1 MIINSI
7 NIESFGNLKHFSM
20 NLNQHLNIIYGDIEN
35 GKSTIVA
42 FIRMMFYGAKSI
54 KENPDKLT
62 NERLRY
68 RPDDAFDCDMGGSMN
83 FTIDDTQYTL
93 ERTFNDSN
101 TSDIVKLY
109 NVTEGTTIDVTGEN
123 VGQYIFNVSKE
134 TFEKATFIDDVNANS
149 TDEKSTQKLLN
160 LISSYDENVSADT
173 VKNNLLDAKEA
184 YLSKSGKIG
193 ILDKNK
199 ATLLSLH
206 EDIANAQAE
215 ESQKIQMQIEYEAVQ
230 YNRDEVVDRYEE
242 LRKTLTIQQTM
253 TEVNT
258 LKSTVAKMDSLREL
272 ENEIST
278 RKKALS
284 NDKVT
289 VDDAFMQSVQQKLN
303 NIQQVGELKN
313 QYQSNV
319 YKLKSEVDAMNESLK
334 NSHVEEHRLYDEA
347 VEQIEYTNGHID
359 NLNKAINDNKKE
371 LESLSESI
379 KEADVN
385 VRVIDE
391 QVKTK
396 KDLDQQRLDMAQKM
410 LEDARQPIVYTNPVS
425 SSSFISIGVI
435 ICVLGILLTFTV
447 NTWCVLVIGMGIII
461 GIVTFFDK
469 HNTSSKSSAKYERV
483 DTIAISKA
491 NENIQNVRHDIEIEQ
506 YSLNKKQREAQK
518 QLNILK
524 LKEEQIVGDCE
535 KYQGQ
540 IKTLEKNLEYW
551 NAQRDET
558 QAVFATEQAKVN
570 KKQNELDTLLENIS
584 DAEERFYTAQE
595 DIIRYVSAFKP
606 CKNLTDV
613 SKVVNY
619 LNVEVENIRN
629 LQQKLDYQTELVKAE
644 TNGQSYEELREK
656 LTDITEDFIEMC
668 GKDNPQP
675 MSVAELSQLKAE
687 IDDCQFSL
695 NMQNADLSYIS
706 SDIKTKFRNRTS
718 VTEIEHEIN
727 SIERKIVKQEKFC
740 HSLDLALEVLQQSIE
755 EVKQYNST
763 LSQNV
768 AAIFENLTDDSYESI
783 AISKTLDTAI
793 QNDSS
798 FESWKYLCHGTV
810 EQAYISLRLGVAK
823 MVSDT
828 DFNAPLPILLDD
840 NFIQYDNENSLK
852 GIEFMQEYTKNSQVI
867 VFTAHKNI
875 FDYVNQ
881 NGGSADLISLN

>member
-1 MIINSI
+1 
-7 NIESFGNLKHFSM
+7 M
-20 NLNQHLNIIYGDIEN
+20 NLNQNLNIIYGDIEN
-35 GKSTIVA
+35 GKSTIVS
-42 FIRMMFYGAKSI
+42 FIKMMFYGAKSI

-68 RPDDAFDCDMGGSMN
+68 RPYDDFDCKMGGSMS
-83 FTIDDTQYTL
+83 FTMDGIQYTL
-93 ERTFNDSN
+93 DRTFNDSN
-101 TSDIVKLY
+101 ATDIVKLY
-109 NVTEGTTIDVTGEN
+109 NATQDTFLDVNGEN

-149 TDEKSTQKLLN
+149 KDEKSTQKLLN
-160 LISSYDENVSADT
+160 LISSYDENVSAET
-173 VKNNLLDAKEA
+173 VKSTLLDTKEA

-230 YNRDEVVDRYEE
+230 YNRDEIVDRYEE

-258 LKSTVAKMDSLREL
+258 LKSTVAKLDSLREL
-272 ENEIST
+272 ENEVSA

-289 VDDAFMQSVQQKLN
+289 VDDKFMQDVQQKLN
-303 NIQQVGELKN
+303 NIQQLGELKN

-319 YKLKSEVDAMNESLK
+319 YKLKSEVDTMNETLK
-334 NSHVEEHRLYDEA
+334 DSHVEEHRLYDEA
-347 VEQIEYTNGHID
+347 VEQIEYTHGHID

-410 LEDARQPIVYTNPVS
+410 LEDARKPMTYTETVS
-425 SSSFISIGVI
+425 NSSFVYIGVI
-435 ICVLGILLTFTV
+435 ICILGILLTFTV
-447 NTWCVLVIGMGIII
+447 NTKCLLVIGL
-461 GIVTFFDK
+461 GIVIEMLTFLSK
-469 HNTSSKSSAKYERV
+469 HNSSIKDSAKYERV

-491 NENIQNVRHDIEIEQ
+491 NENIQNVRHDIEMEQ
-506 YSLNKKQREAQK
+506 YSLNKKHREAQK
-518 QLNILK
+518 QLNLLK
-524 LKEEQIVGDCE
+524 LKEEQILGDCD
-535 KYQGQ
+535 KYQEQ

-558 QAVFATEQAKVN
+558 QAVFATEQAKVD

-606 CKNLTDV
+606 CTNLTDV

-619 LNVEVENIRN
+619 LNVEFENIRN
-629 LQQKLDYQTELVKAE
+629 LQQRLDYQTELLKTE
-644 TNGQSYEELREK
+644 TNGQSYEELRDK

-668 GKDNPQP
+668 GRDNPQP

-706 SDIKTKFRNRTS
+706 SDIKAKFRNRTS

-740 HSLDLALEVLQQSIE
+740 HSLDLAVEVLQQSIDE
-755 EVKQYNST
+755 IKGYNAT
-763 LSQNV
+763 LSENV
-768 AAIFENLTDDSYESI
+768 SSIFSNLIDDSYDSI
-783 AISKTLDTAI
+783 AIRKTLDTAI
-793 QNDSS
+793 QNDNS
-798 FESWKYLCHGTV
+798 FENWKYLCHGTV

-823 MVSDT
+823 MVSDSN
-828 DFNAPLPILLDD
+828 FNAPLPILLDD
-840 NFIQYDNENSLK
+840 TFIQYDNENSLK
-852 GIEFMQEYTKNSQVI
+852 ELQFIKDYTEDSQVI
-867 VFTAHKNI
+867 MFTSHKNI
-875 FDYVNQ
+875 ADYINK
-881 NGGSADLISLN
+881 NGVSAELVSLN